1 MPTRAI
7 SETLTRSLP
16 KITALGGVGHRH
28 HEGAR
33 GGQGGG
39 NHQQQGMNSG
49 GHGDGGED
57 GEHHLGGGRVRGEL
71 GEEGDRQA
79 DEEDEDHRR
88 HRAQPVES
96 FADEAG
102 QSRGP
107 EAVGQGEASPEEQYD
122 VPRQPPHHVGP
133 HHRAGPGTGG
143 SGRDQEE
150 DGGHGD
156 GHGAVVDQV
165 TEGQE
170 GGPAGDGESA
180 DGDGRTE
187 DPEHCGQA
195 ENGEDRFFL
204 EADFAELAHLRPH
217 HAPVDGDLPGYAEED
232 LGDQGPGAGE
242 QESGDW
248 RRHDEPNPEGQGRRL
263 GEGDLEDALQREVGG
278 RAHQGGDAPGR
289 AGVGDPQ
296 HDGHRERAGA
306 LSAEL
311 LLHPQ
316 DHRQTNRNHHDRGG
330 AGAFDAQQRK
340 EKQGEQGGGE
350 EGNGVGD
357 PPGGHEQSQGGHAG
371 DLRLARLQVE
381 PQGER
386 EQKGADPQADALAPR
401 PGLRGWRERRM
412 VRAGQ
417 GVPWIFDAIT
427 ISFQSA
433 GGLSS
438 SSLKSDRRATS
449 NPLSNA
455 SVFFL
460 TGASPCRL

>member
-1 MPTRAI
+1 MFHGSRRTTSGP
-7 SETLTRSLP
+7 
-16 KITALGGVGHRH
+16 IT
-28 HEGAR
+28 
-33 GGQGGG
+33 
-39 NHQQQGMNSG
+39 
-49 GHGDGGED
+49 
-57 GEHHLGGGRVRGEL
+57 VRGL
-71 GEEGDRQA
+71 
-79 DEEDEDHRR
+79 
-88 HRAQPVES
+88 
-96 FADEAG
+96 
-102 QSRGP
+102 
-107 EAVGQGEASPEEQYD
+107 
-122 VPRQPPHHVGP
+122 
-133 HHRAGPGTGG
+133 GTGG

-156 GHGAVVDQV
+156 GHGAVVDLV
-165 TEGQE
+165 AEGQE

-187 DPEHCGQA
+187 DPEHRGQG
-195 ENGEDRFFL
+195 EHREDRFFL
-204 EADFAELAHLRPH
+204 EADCAELAHFRLH
-217 HAPVDGDLPGYAEED
+217 HIPVDGDLPGYAEED

-289 AGVGDPQ
+289 AGVGDPE
-296 HDGHRERAGA
+296 HDGHGERAGA

-417 GVPWIFDAIT
+417 GSSFLQEHAPLQPGKFVYPLQSNGD
-427 ISFQSA
+427 ISLRRDTSME
-433 GGLSS
+433 GLLAQQIGPRSVGAKWDLHQGS
-438 SSLKSDRRATS
+438 HRR
-449 NPLSNA
+449 P
-455 SVFFL
+455 VE
-460 TGASPCRL
+460 